1 MAGGIDGLLCCLC
14 VVRAARSERD
24 VERQDV
30 RWNSDGCNASS
41 LGTSQVS
48 QSKVYGYSSSQS
60 NLPHCYGI
68 TQWYLPPDSGHI
80 TAFTPAEVDLVRLL
94 HTESVH
100 PPEDGSPFHVLT
112 GPDVY

>member
-1 MAGGIDGLLCCLC
+1 VC

-24 VERQDV
+24 VARQDV

-48 QSKVYGYSSSQS
+48 QSIVYGYSSSVRS
-60 NLPHCYGI
+60 LTCHTATETHMPYGI

-80 TAFTPAEVDLVRLL
+80 TAFTPAEVDLVGLL

-112 GPDVY
+112 RPDVH